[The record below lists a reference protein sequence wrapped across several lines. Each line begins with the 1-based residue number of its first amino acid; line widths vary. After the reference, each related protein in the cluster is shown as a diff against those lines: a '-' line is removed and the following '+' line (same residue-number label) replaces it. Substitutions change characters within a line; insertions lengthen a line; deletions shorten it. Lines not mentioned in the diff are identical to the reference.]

1 MRVFQ
6 ASIWAT
12 RFELNFF
19 FKEKLF
25 KCRETEE
32 TSDFIWL
39 KLGCKTHVIDWNQM
53 EFSFKAGKLTLKGG
67 IFIDFNPIFRQKF
80 LQVLCASQPITIEK
94 V

>member
-1 MRVFQ
+1 
-6 ASIWAT
+6 
-12 RFELNFF
+12 
-19 FKEKLF
+19 
-25 KCRETEE
+25 
-32 TSDFIWL
+32 
-39 KLGCKTHVIDWNQM
+39 M